1 MSIHC
6 TIERRGRVRD
16 GDAAVHLTVR
26 RERPAIEPRWGM
38 QRVQSFR
45 NTRPMAQLLGWQSP
59 VHGDRRCRC
68 SRGPGL
74 RCGKNPSATETVSI
88 WLWRSN
94 YTIMVGG
101 TSYSESRCV
110 VYGKAD
116 SQQPSGSPRSG
127 DPVVRWGHLDLN
139 ALNARS
145 LQPGVWTRL
154 VNVAPFGAT
163 TYVISKVGNYTSS
176 PDPCGWGTSGP
187 HLHMDGPVG
196 ATRNCSL
203 QARSQQGV
211 GPSYST
217 TTTAFEFGAG
227 TTDMG
232 YYVRYEGHEPMVVG
246 SHYDSA
252 YEFLP
257 DDPPKRIHEIDLPVF
272 HGLPEFEVLGQAAD
286 LAATE
291 TDRYSDLDGGCCGGH

>member
-1 MSIHC
+1 MPLQQG
-6 TIERRGRVRD
+6 TWFT
-16 GDAAVHLTVR
+16 L
-26 RERPAIEPRWGM
+26 RE
-38 QRVQSFR
+38 
-45 NTRPMAQLLGWQSP
+45 
-59 VHGDRRCRC
+59 
-68 SRGPGL
+68 
-74 RCGKNPSATETVSI
+74 KNPSATETVSI